1 MTLPVFRYTY
11 TYTRWPKCLFLHVL
25 WRDPYIDDLGFTSLV
40 GGERK
45 ELCEN
50 ITRKGMRRDNG
61 LIERKR
67 RKREQGGGIN
77 VEESKSLVTGD
88 SLVDCYVCIHILF
101 TP

>member
-1 MTLPVFRYTY
+1 
-11 TYTRWPKCLFLHVL
+11 
-25 WRDPYIDDLGFTSLV
+25 V

>member
-1 MTLPVFRYTY
+1 
-11 TYTRWPKCLFLHVL
+11 
-25 WRDPYIDDLGFTSLV
+25 V

-77 VEESKSLVTGD
+77 VEESKSLVTW
-88 SLVDCYVCIHILF
+88 
-101 TP
+101 